1 MNVKPHVSLV
11 MCTRNR
17 AASLPQCLQALSRL
31 RADIPYELVLVDNGS
46 SDGTAKILGEFANQH
61 KTQVVFVSEPCAGVS
76 RARNAGINAA
86 TGDLIVFTDDDC
98 YPAEDFIEAVTQ
110 CFQDAGVGFVGGRI
124 LLFDP
129 ADLPITIQPLNQ
141 AVALS
146 AGTYMQP
153 GLIHGAN
160 FAFRRE
166 VLDRIGGFDPQL
178 GAGTRLMGA
187 EDADI
192 LQRALSAGFRG
203 LYSPA
208 PLVLHH
214 HRRQIA
220 EDERR
225 ILRAYSISRGAYF
238 LKGLMCRETRHLYYW
253 PVFRRFSGHIAHCRL
268 RTLLHECIGAAAY
281 WRLRRQAQ
289 LGHENSAI

>member
-1 MNVKPHVSLV
+1 MNVKPQVSLV

-17 AASLPQCLQALSRL
+17 AASLPQCLQALGRL
-31 RADIPYELVLVDNGS
+31 KADIQFELVLVDNGS
-46 SDGTAKILGEFANQH
+46 SDGTAKILGEFANQQ
-61 KTQVVFVSEPCAGVS
+61 KMRVVLVSEPRAGLS

-86 TGDLIVFTDDDC
+86 SGDLIAFTDDDC
-98 YPAEDFIEAVTQ
+98 YPAEDYIEAITQ
-110 CFQDAGVGFVGGRI
+110 SFQDASVGFVGGRV

-141 AVALS
+141 AVALP

-178 GAGTRLMGA
+178 GAGTLLMGA

-192 LQRALSAGFRG
+192 LQRALSAGFCG

-220 EDERR
+220 EDEQR

-253 PVFRRFSGHIAHCRL
+253 PVFRRFSGHIVYCRL
-268 RTLLHECIGAAAY
+268 MTLLHECKGAISY
-281 WRLRRQAQ
+281 WRLRRRAQ
-289 LGHENSAI
+289 LGHEQSTV